1 MNRKLS
7 WINTKLGDVLDQI
20 LGGGTPS
27 KTVAEYWDNGNIPWA
42 TVKDMA
48 EGKYT
53 LYDTKDHITEAGV
66 KNSATR
72 IIPKGTVIISTRMG
86 LGRCFINKVDM
97 AINQDLKA
105 LIPKKD
111 LVDTKFLLWLY
122 ASKAQTVDNL
132 GTGTTVK
139 GIRIEQLKNVDIC
152 LPPLPTQRKIAAILS
167 AYDDL
172 IENNT
177 RRIRILEEMAQL
189 IYREWFVK
197 FRFPGHEKVR
207 MVDSELGP
215 IPEGWE
221 IHLVSDVAKRLK
233 VAVKYTQS
241 NVLPMGNI
249 PVIDQ
254 STKEVL
260 GYHNNAP
267 DYSASSDNPIIIFG
281 DHTCKMQLMVKPFSV
296 GPNVVPF
303 VSKNGVPV
311 YFLYYA
317 ISNLVETREYKRH
330 WNDLMVKKILIPTST
345 LMQKFSSI
353 VIPIFQSKDN
363 LRSKN
368 TILRQTRDLLLPKL
382 ISGELDVEDL
392 DIAVGGD

>member
-27 KTVAEYWDNGNIPWA
+27 KAVAEYWDNGNIPWA

-72 IIPKGTVIISTRMG
+72 IIPKGTVIVSTRMG

-97 AINQDLKA
+97 AINQDLKV

-111 LVDTKFLLWLY
+111 LIDPKFLLWLY
-122 ASKAQTVDNL
+122 ASKAQTLDNL

-139 GIRIEQLKNVDIC
+139 GIRLEQLKDIDIC
-152 LPPLPTQRKIAAILS
+152 LPDMFTQRKIAAILS

-177 RRIRILEEMAQL
+177 RRIKILEEMAQL

-221 IHLVSDVAKRLK
+221 VKRLGEVCNIVMGQSPK
-233 VAVKYTQS
+233 SKYY
-241 NVLPMGNI
+241 N
-249 PVIDQ
+249 
-254 STKEVL
+254 TK
-260 GYHNNAP
+260 
-267 DYSASSDNPIIIFG
+267 G
-281 DHTCKMQLMVKPFSV
+281 D
-296 GPNVVPF
+296 
-303 VSKNGVPV
+303 
-311 YFLYYA
+311 
-317 ISNLVETREYKRH
+317 
-330 WNDLMVKKILIPTST
+330 
-345 LMQKFSSI
+345 
-353 VIPIFQSKDN
+353 
-363 LRSKN
+363 
-368 TILRQTRDLLLPKL
+368 
-382 ISGELDVEDL
+382 
-392 DIAVGGD
+392 